1 MFCLVL
7 PCAFV
12 QQIFPMQKAKKAN
25 STFEW
30 PADDQ
35 LAKDIEEVVD
45 GLVSDGGLKIK
56 VAAVFKALG
65 MFSVSCH

>member
-1 MFCLVL
+1 
-7 PCAFV
+7 
-12 QQIFPMQKAKKAN
+12 MQKAKKAN